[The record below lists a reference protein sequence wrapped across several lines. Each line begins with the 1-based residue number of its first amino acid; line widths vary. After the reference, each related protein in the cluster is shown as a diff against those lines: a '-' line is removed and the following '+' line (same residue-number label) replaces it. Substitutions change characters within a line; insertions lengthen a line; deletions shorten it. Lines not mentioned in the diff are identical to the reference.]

1 MWPNST
7 REASKMALVNPA
19 VALMVG
25 FFGLVVLAAARAMF
39 RR

>member
-1 MWPNST
+1 
-7 REASKMALVNPA
+7 MAALNPA

-25 FFGLVVLAAARAMF
+25 FFGLVLLGAARAMF

>member
-1 MWPNST
+1 
-7 REASKMALVNPA
+7 MALVNPA

-25 FFGLVVLAAARAMF
+25 FFGLVLLCAARAMF